1 MTLSQFFHK
10 YRALFVWIS
19 RLAVGATLVFSG
31 FAKAVDPWGF
41 AYKMEE
47 YLITWGIE
55 WLAQPVIIVLAAFIA
70 MFEFT
75 VGLMLAL
82 GAFRHTATYAAAV
95 FMTLMLVLSAY
106 IWIAEPVEDCGCFG
120 DALVISNS
128 ATFFKNVILCLLIL
142 YLIPTNHKVASLVA
156 PLYQWL
162 PLAGCIL
169 YCLYISGVGYFV
181 QPVVD
186 FRPYKTSLSILP
198 DTDGADDRQ
207 LAIYD
212 NEFND
217 LTDSLISTNR
227 PQVIL
232 AVSDP
237 KYHNRAR
244 ANLSNRICRYVE
256 KQGGSM
262 LAILPLTGCD
272 MQDWCELANP
282 NYLTY
287 TAEETTIKALARGQA
302 AYIFL
307 VDGRILWKRNL
318 YSLPSDFPESAAND
332 NDTPTDNALTRIL
345 PVDDGH
351 TLMKPTIA
359 LALCILLAF
368 FLSIPSMRKQ
378 TRKQKSEKNA

>member
-1 MTLSQFFHK
+1 MIASQFFHSHN
-10 YRALFVWIS
+10 ALFVWIS
-19 RLAVGATLVFSG
+19 RVAVGTTLVFSG

-47 YLITWGIE
+47 YLLTWGIE
-55 WLAQPVIIVLAAFIA
+55 WLAQPVIIVLAALIA

-82 GAFRHTATYAAAV
+82 GAFRRTATYAAAA
-95 FMTLMLVLSAY
+95 FMALMLALSAY

-120 DALVISNS
+120 DALIIPNS

-142 YLIPTNHKVASLVA
+142 YLIPNNHKVSPLVA

-186 FRPYKTSLSILP
+186 FRPYKTGRSILP

-217 LTDSLISTNR
+217 LTDSLVSTHR

-256 KQGGSM
+256 RQGGSM
-262 LAILPLTGCD
+262 LAILPLSGSE
-272 MQDWCELANP
+272 MQEWCELANP

-287 TAEETTIKALARGQA
+287 TAEESTIKALARGHA
-302 AYIFL
+302 AFIFL
-307 VDGRILWKRNL
+307 TDGKIRWKRNL
-318 YSLPSDFPESAAND
+318 YSLPSDFPESAATD
-332 NDTPTDNALTRIL
+332 VDTPTDNALTRIR
-345 PVDDGH
+345 PVDDGS
-351 TLMKPTIA
+351 TLKKPTIA

-368 FLSIPSMRKQ
+368 FLTIPSL
-378 TRKQKSEKNA
+378 RKQKLHKNA